1 MIRHTLAPSRSD
13 EFESAV
19 APLLGAHR
27 IRRSGPAAGPFDL
40 AHADFGGLSV
50 TRLGYGRGLD
60 VDVVAPR
67 PHWTL
72 SRLLAGRVDLLRDRA
87 VQPVA
92 GGDWVAYA
100 PDRDDG
106 LRFDARAQVVT
117 LALETQAL
125 ARAWQT
131 WWGRPAPRE
140 PLSHGRVAD
149 PGLSA
154 ALGGIVGTLWRTAPH
169 ADRLP
174 PGFATLQRDSAL
186 GELVAALGSRIDLPR
201 ERPAPSRAVARAQAW
216 LHAHLQEDVSLADLA
231 SEAGVSVRALTLAFR
246 RELGASPIRY
256 HRERRL
262 DAARLDLLAGR
273 GSVTEVAARWGFW
286 NPGDFARHYR
296 ERHGE
301 PPSRTRRRLR

>member
-1 MIRHTLAPSRSD
+1 MIRHTLASSRSD

-27 IRRSGPAAGPFDL
+27 IRRSGPARGPFDL

-50 TRLGYGRGLD
+50 TRLGYGRGLE
-60 VDVVAPR
+60 VDVVASR
-67 PHWTL
+67 PHWTV
-72 SRLLAGRVDLLRDRA
+72 SRLLAGRVDLLRDRSA
-87 VQPVA
+87 QAVA

-106 LRFDARAQVVT
+106 LRFDASAQVVT
-117 LALETQAL
+117 VALETAAL
-125 ARAWQT
+125 DRAWRT

-140 PLSHGRVAD
+140 MLRHGRIED
-149 PGLSA
+149 PSLSA
-154 ALGGIVGTLWRTAPH
+154 ALGGIVDALWRNAPH
-169 ADRLP
+169 AQRLP
-174 PGFATLQRDSAL
+174 PGFGTLLRESAL
-186 GELVAALGSRIDLPR
+186 GELVAALGSRAGVAK
-201 ERPAPSRAVARAQAW
+201 EAPAPSPSVARARDW

-231 SEAGVSVRALTLAFR
+231 GHAGVSVRALTLAFR
-246 RELGASPIRY
+246 REVGASPIRY
-256 HRERRL
+256 HRQSRL

-296 ERHGE
+296 ERYGE
-301 PPSRTRRRLR
+301 PPSRTRRRLL